1 MYALSILASML
12 AAVSASPA
20 PMPDGTIGVPV
31 PTIGPCTDS
40 IKPHAHII
48 ATPDT
53 TLVAGLQLTYGA
65 GGRATLTTSGY
76 YSLWDF
82 SNGGVAVKPDCG
94 APIPWL
100 NIDTVATE
108 YRPVYWNK
116 TQITTNW
123 SAGYESD
130 LVAKGTNEYNTTSTF
145 IACKAISVAKST
157 PWYLFLLT
165 PTTVPLASAES
176 LKGFDT
182 STCVKTRLTVEQ
194 LTYPFKS

>member
-1 MYALSILASML
+1 MYAFSVIAALLSV
-12 AAVSASPA
+12 VSASPA
-20 PMPDGTIGVPV
+20 PVPDGTSGIPI

-48 ATPDT
+48 ATPAT
-53 TLVAGLQLTYGA
+53 TVVAGLQLSYDSATS
-65 GGRATLTTSGY
+65 GRATLTDNGF

-82 SNGGVAVKPDCG
+82 SNGGVGQKPDC
-94 APIPWL
+94 APTIIWL
-100 NIDTVATE
+100 NIDPVATE

-123 SAGYESD
+123 SAGYGQD
-130 LVAKGTNEYNTTSTF
+130 LVAKGTRAINAYNTTDTF
-145 IACKAISVAKST
+145 IACKPLVSVVKKT

-165 PTTVPLASAES
+165 STTVPLASAPS

-182 STCVKTRLTVEQ
+182 KSCVKTRLTVEAI
-194 LTYPFKS
+194 